1 MSGNERHCLA
11 LSQLYLLLCFFFFFQ
26 AEDGIRDLTVT
37 GVQTCALPISLIGAA
52 SVAGRRWGQG
62 VGGWFVGLPLTSG
75 PIVFFLALDHGA
87 AFARAA
93 AVGALAGALAEA
105 AFVLAYGWFA
115 SRAQWPAA
123 LGSGCLAFGA
133 ATLALQHVALA
144 LVWLFPAVIL
154 ALALAFRLMP
164 RGGEPRGGAPLP
176 RWDIPAR
183 MAVTTAPALGI
194 TGLAQPIVPR
204 PAGLLATFPLYAAVL
219 TVFAHR
225 LEGPNPAAEVLRG
238 LLLGLFSFAR

>member
-93 AVGALAGALAEA
+93 AFGALAGALAEA
-105 AFVLAYGWFA
+105 AFVLAYGWLA
-115 SRAQWPAA
+115 SRAQWPVA

-154 ALALAFRLMP
+154 SLALAFRLMP

-183 MAVTTAPALGI
+183 MAGASAPGLGAP
-194 TGLAQPIVPR
+194 GPAPPPGPRAPGPPAASPLLAAR
-204 PAGLLATFPLYAAVL
+204 PARV
-219 TVFAHR
+219 AHPPR
-225 LEGPNPAAEVLRG
+225 GPD
-238 LLLGLFSFAR
+238 